1 MDLSVFFYEYIISY
15 SGAGTQPALHF
26 GGGGN
31 FHEISFDDV
40 ILLIKPWYN
49 FFANCHI

>member
-26 GGGGN
+26 GGRQFSWN
-31 FHEISFDDV
+31 FIRWLHRAD
-40 ILLIKPWYN
+40 
-49 FFANCHI
+49 